1 MKEVCMVL
9 VFEIALVI
17 ILFVCLIYGI
27 KYIML
32 LSVKHNADKNFEKLC
47 SVLPKLYGDLTK
59 MFSNSGCENSI
70 PFQDTQKL
78 ISQALNFSPEKDGN
92 ERIIAY
98 ANSIMKNA
106 LILADMISEKDN
118 KLFADYEKIKNKYN
132 KSAEKLRHYA
142 DVFPT
147 SFYARLKKI
156 KTMDYLN

>member
-1 MKEVCMVL
+1 MVL

-17 ILFVCLIYGI
+17 ILFVCLVYGI
-27 KYIML
+27 KYIVL
-32 LSVKHNADKNFEKLC
+32 LSVKHDADKNFEKLC
-47 SVLPKLYGDLTK
+47 NALPKFYGALNE

-78 ISQALNFSPEKDGN
+78 ISKALDFSAEKDGN

-106 LILADMISEKDN
+106 LILADMVSEKDN
-118 KLFADYEKIKNKYN
+118 KLFADYEKLKNQYN
-132 KSAEKLRHYA
+132 KSAQKLRHYA